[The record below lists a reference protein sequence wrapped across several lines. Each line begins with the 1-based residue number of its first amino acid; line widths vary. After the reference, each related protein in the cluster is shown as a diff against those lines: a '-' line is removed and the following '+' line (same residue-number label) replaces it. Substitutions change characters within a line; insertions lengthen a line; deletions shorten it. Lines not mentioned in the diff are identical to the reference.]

1 MFKQIKTYVGIL
13 AAFFHITTAQAD
25 VNIAVVAPQ
34 TGDQQAFGTELI
46 SGVKTAIDLINEAG
60 GLKGQRINLITIND
74 ACDDRLSVA
83 TAKMIASNT
92 GEKDKISLVIGPYCG
107 NKFGEVAKTYADAK
121 IFQIIPTSIPEED
134 EAENHPGLA
143 KLSGDNRRQSTDF
156 YNFYDKSFSGRNVA
170 IIYDS
175 ENREIVDIAAAVQQ
189 EFKKHNALERLKAY
203 SYGSFDDIDDLV
215 EKVLED
221 KNNIAYILGTPKQTA
236 EVASQLK
243 DENEHFIIFANKYKA
258 QKDYNEIMGKMAEK
272 IFYVGLPSL
281 SDNPNF
287 AETLVQLRLK
297 GVEPEGLGVYGFS
310 AVKFWEG
317 LVEKGDS
324 FDYDRLASAMANG
337 PVKTLWGETTVKNGT
352 PENLPSY
359 GIYIR
364 MSGQYAQVY

>member
-1 MFKQIKTYVGIL
+1 MFKKIKIYIGIL
-13 AAFFHITTAQAD
+13 TAFCGTTAAKAE

-34 TGDQQAFGTELI
+34 SGEMQSFGTELI
-46 SGVKTAIDLINEAG
+46 NGVKTAVDLINDSG
-60 GLKGQRINLITIND
+60 GLNGEKINLITVND
-74 ACDDRLSVA
+74 KCDDRLSVA

-92 GEKDKISLVIGPYCG
+92 SEKDKISLVIGPYCD
-107 NKFGEVAKTYADAK
+107 NKFSDVAKTYADAK

-134 EAENHPGLA
+134 EAQTYPGLA

-156 YNFYDKSFSGRNVA
+156 YNFYNKSFAGRNVA

-189 EFKKHNALERLKAY
+189 EFKKHNALERLRAY
-203 SYGSFDDIDDLV
+203 SYSSFDDTDDLV

-258 QKDYNEIMGKMAEK
+258 QNDYNEIMGKMAEK

-281 SDNPNF
+281 ADNPNF

-297 GVEPEGLGVYGFS
+297 GIEPEGLGVYGFS
-310 AVKFWEG
+310 AVKFWQA
-317 LVEKGDS
+317 LVEKGGS
-324 FDYDRLASAMANG
+324 FDYDRLSSAMAHG

>member
-1 MFKQIKTYVGIL
+1 MFKKIKIYIGIL
-13 AAFFHITTAQAD
+13 AAFCGTTTAKAE

-34 TGDQQAFGTELI
+34 SGEMQSFGTELI
-46 SGVKTAIDLINEAG
+46 NGVKTAVDLINDSG
-60 GLKGQRINLITIND
+60 GLNGEKINLITVND
-74 ACDDRLSVA
+74 KCDDRLSVA

-92 GEKDKISLVIGPYCG
+92 SEKDKISLVIGPYCD
-107 NKFGEVAKTYADAK
+107 NKFSDVAKTYADAK

-134 EAENHPGLA
+134 EAQTYPGLA

-156 YNFYDKSFSGRNVA
+156 YNFYNKSFAGRNVA

-189 EFKKHNALERLKAY
+189 EFKKHNALERLRAY
-203 SYGSFDDIDDLV
+203 SYSSFDDTDDLV

-258 QKDYNEIMGKMAEK
+258 QNDYNEIMGKMAEK

-281 SDNPNF
+281 ADNPNF

-297 GVEPEGLGVYGFS
+297 GIEPEGLGVYGFS
-310 AVKFWEG
+310 AVKFWQA
-317 LVEKGDS
+317 LVEKGGS
-324 FDYDRLASAMANG
+324 FDYDRLSSAMAHG

>member
-1 MFKQIKTYVGIL
+1 MFKKIKIYIGIL
-13 AAFFHITTAQAD
+13 AAFCGTTAAKAE

-34 TGDQQAFGTELI
+34 SGEMQSFGTELI
-46 SGVKTAIDLINEAG
+46 NGVKTAVDLINDSG
-60 GLKGQRINLITIND
+60 GLNGEKINLITVND
-74 ACDDRLSVA
+74 KCDDRLSVA

-92 GEKDKISLVIGPYCG
+92 SEKDKISLVIGPYCD
-107 NKFGEVAKTYADAK
+107 NKFSDVAKTYADAK

-134 EAENHPGLA
+134 EAQTYPGLA

-156 YNFYDKSFSGRNVA
+156 YNFYNKSFAGRNVA

-189 EFKKHNALERLKAY
+189 EFKKHNALERLRAY
-203 SYGSFDDIDDLV
+203 SYSSFDDTDDLV

-258 QKDYNEIMGKMAEK
+258 QNDYNEIMGKMAEK

-281 SDNPNF
+281 ADNPNF

-297 GVEPEGLGVYGFS
+297 GIEPEGLGVYGFS
-310 AVKFWEG
+310 AVKFWQA
-317 LVEKGDS
+317 LVEKGGS
-324 FDYDRLASAMANG
+324 FDYDRLSSAMAHG